1 MTDETTNLD
10 SLPNLVGDQFPPI
23 DLAAL
28 FDAPRASHPP
38 RILMLYGSLRERSYS
53 GNPSPKM

>member
-38 RILMLYGSLRERSYS
+38 AW
-53 GNPSPKM
+53 